1 MRIEKQFEE
10 LLPPLTDEEFR
21 QLEENILEDGIRD
34 PLVVWK
40 TPSGNEVLVDGHNR
54 LKIAQKHNLKYET
67 VYMTFDDFDDVKL
80 WIYRTQAGR
89 RNLKPFQR
97 TELALMLKPTIAKEA
112 KEREHRGLKSDEGRK
127 RSDQEL
133 GKIAGVGKDTVRKVE
148 HILDKGSE
156 ETKAA
161 ARSGQISV
169 NEAYKR
175 TVKENEPPKPDIPT
189 IEEEH
194 AAFVEKKKTA
204 PVVTMEEIQ
213 DDKEN
218 QKIIALCL
226 AIDIERVAEKFETLM
241 MNHNNLRIS
250 IRRSR

>member
-1 MRIEKQFEE
+1 M
-10 LLPPLTDEEFR
+10 
-21 QLEENILEDGIRD
+21 GD
-34 PLVVWK
+34 PK
-40 TPSGNEVLVDGHNR
+40 P
-54 LKIAQKHNLKYET
+54 QKHGLKYET
-67 VYMTFDDFDDVKL
+67 VHMTFDDFDDVKL

-175 TVKENEPPKPDIPT
+175 TVKENEPPKPDVPT
-189 IEEEH
+189 TPHGDRSPVFLFSGDRPGRPWGRPFVYQKARETIRKMAREH
-194 AAFVEKKKTA
+194 GKGLSDGSGHDRGGNTRAESQNA
-204 PVVTMEEIQ
+204 
-213 DDKEN
+213 EN
-218 QKIIALCL
+218 GLFWR
-226 AIDIERVAEKFETLM
+226 DF
-241 MNHNNLRIS
+241 
-250 IRRSR
+250 